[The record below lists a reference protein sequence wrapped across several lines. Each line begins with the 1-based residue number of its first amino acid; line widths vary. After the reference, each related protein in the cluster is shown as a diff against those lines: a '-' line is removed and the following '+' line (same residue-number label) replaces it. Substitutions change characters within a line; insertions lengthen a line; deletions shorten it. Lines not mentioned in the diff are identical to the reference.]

1 MYCVK
6 ALVSGRVQGVSYR
19 WTTREQ
25 ARQLGVTG
33 YAVNLDDGRVE
44 VLLCGDQ
51 PCVEQMAQ
59 WLWQGSDLAQVTAVE
74 VVAVSLDNPPT
85 EFTVG

>member
-1 MYCVK
+1 MYCVNV
-6 ALVSGRVQGVSYR
+6 LVSGLVQGVSYR

-33 YAVNLDDGRVE
+33 HAINLEDGRVE

-51 PCVEQMAQ
+51 PAVEQMAQ
-59 WLWQGSDLAQVTAVE
+59 WLWQGPDAARVTSVE
-74 VVAVSLDNPPT
+74 VMAVHLDCPPAD
-85 EFTVG
+85 FTVG